1 MKQRIANFDQ
11 NVKLEQVD
19 KQTDGIISI
28 ALSYVP
34 KERMG
39 AFFERLNRDLPEI
52 RLSKKQEFKRF
63 FVRRDE

>member
-1 MKQRIANFDQ
+1 M
-11 NVKLEQVD
+11 D

-34 KERMG
+34 KDRMG
-39 AFFERLNRDLPEI
+39 AFFERLNRELPEI